1 MTSIV
6 DAAVYSARISDKT
19 IWTFVAVR
27 DDAGATGWGEATL
40 HGEALAIRGHVE
52 RLTPSLSGLAPDA
65 ALQQLDVAA
74 IRDLAEASAVSALD
88 QALNDLAAQR
98 ANAPLAAWLGTP
110 RTARVPL
117 YANINRGTLD
127 RNPEG
132 FAARAREVAGNGFD
146 AVKIAPLDDVRP
158 DIAHTPEGRRLIER
172 GIARIA
178 AVRDAIGPTRKLMV
192 DCHWRLTEAAA
203 ADLLRELE
211 PLGLYWF
218 ECPLPEVP
226 EMFPALKRL
235 RSDAN
240 TRGIRTA
247 GCEELI
253 GLPAFAAFLD
263 AGIYDAI
270 MPDIK
275 YVGGHRELL
284 KVGAAAAQS
293 GVICSP
299 HNPSGPIA
307 HAHSVHSSALLETCP
322 FLEFQ
327 YGESPL
333 FFDIVA
339 PGMPDPRGGASD
351 VPRVPG
357 LGVRIDLE
365 RLAPLVIPPE
375 ELHTV
380 AAMASNN
387 PRSPSARAALSN
399 NANETRR

>member
-6 DAAVYSARISDKT
+6 DTAVYSARISNKT

-27 DDAGATGWGEATL
+27 DAAGGIGWGEATL
-40 HGEALAIRGHVE
+40 HGEALAIRRHVE
-52 RLTPSLSGLAPDA
+52 RLTPTLAGLAPDL
-65 ALQQLDVAA
+65 ALQRLDVAA

-88 QALNDLAAQR
+88 QALNDLAAQG
-98 ANAPLAAWLGTP
+98 ANAPLAAHLGTP

-132 FAARAREVAGNGFD
+132 FAARAREVASNGFD
-146 AVKIAPLDDVRP
+146 AVKIAPFDDVLP
-158 DIAHTPEGRRLIER
+158 DIAHTPEGRRLLDR
-172 GIARIA
+172 GLARIA
-178 AVRDAIGPTRKLMV
+178 AVRDAIGPQRLLMV

-211 PLGLYWF
+211 PLGLYGV

-307 HAHSVHSSALLETCP
+307 HVHSVHSSALLETCP

-333 FFDIVA
+333 FFDIVT
-339 PGMPDPRGGASD
+339 PEMPDPRGGASD

-357 LGVRIDLE
+357 LGARIDLA
-365 RLAPLVIPPE
+365 RLRPLVIPPGD
-375 ELHTV
+375 LHTV

-399 NANETRR
+399 NSSETRR

>member
-1 MTSIV
+1 MSSIV
-6 DAAVYSARISDKT
+6 DSSVYSARISGKT
-19 IWTFVAVR
+19 IWTFVAVH

-40 HGEALAIRGHVE
+40 HGEAPAIPRHVE
-52 RLTPSLSGLAPDA
+52 RLTPSLTGLVPDT
-65 ALQQLDVAA
+65 ALPRLAVAA
-74 IRDLAEASAVSALD
+74 IRDLAEAAAVSALD
-88 QALNDLAAQR
+88 QALNDLAAQG
-98 ANAPLAAWLGTP
+98 ANVPLAARLGTP

-127 RNPEG
+127 RTPEG
-132 FAARAREVAGNGFD
+132 FAARAREVANNGFD
-146 AVKIAPLDDVRP
+146 AVKIAPFDDVRP
-158 DIAHTPEGRRLIER
+158 DIAHTPDGRRLLAR

-178 AVRDAIGPTRKLMV
+178 AVRDALGPARKLLV
-192 DCHWRLTEAAA
+192 DCHWRLTETAA

-211 PLGLYWF
+211 PFGLFWF
-218 ECPLPEVP
+218 ECPLPEIP
-226 EMFPALKRL
+226 EMFPALRRL

-284 KVGAAAAQS
+284 RVAAAAAKS

-307 HAHSVHSSALLETCP
+307 HVHSVHSSALLETCP

-351 VPRVPG
+351 VPLASG
-357 LGVRIDLE
+357 LGARIDLE
-365 RLAPLVIPPE
+365 RLSPVVIPPE
-375 ELHTV
+375 ELHAL
-380 AAMASNN
+380 AAMASSN
-387 PRSPSARAALSN
+387 PRSPSARAALSDSS
-399 NANETRR
+399 NETQR

>member
-1 MTSIV
+1 
-6 DAAVYSARISDKT
+6 
-19 IWTFVAVR
+19 
-27 DDAGATGWGEATL
+27 
-40 HGEALAIRGHVE
+40 
-52 RLTPSLSGLAPDA
+52 
-65 ALQQLDVAA
+65 
-74 IRDLAEASAVSALD
+74 
-88 QALNDLAAQR
+88 
-98 ANAPLAAWLGTP
+98 
-110 RTARVPL
+110 
-117 YANINRGTLD
+117 
-127 RNPEG
+127 
-132 FAARAREVAGNGFD
+132 
-146 AVKIAPLDDVRP
+146 
-158 DIAHTPEGRRLIER
+158 
-172 GIARIA
+172 
-178 AVRDAIGPTRKLMV
+178 
-192 DCHWRLTEAAA
+192 
-203 ADLLRELE
+203 
-211 PLGLYWF
+211 
-218 ECPLPEVP
+218 
-226 EMFPALKRL
+226 MFPALKRL

-307 HAHSVHSSALLETCP
+307 HVHSVHSSALLETCP

-351 VPRVPG
+351 VPQGPG

-365 RLAPLVIPPE
+365 RLRSLVIPPE
-375 ELHTV
+375 DLHTA
-380 AAMASNN
+380 AAMAPNN
-387 PRSPSARAALSN
+387 PRSASARAALSN
-399 NANETRR
+399 NSSETHR